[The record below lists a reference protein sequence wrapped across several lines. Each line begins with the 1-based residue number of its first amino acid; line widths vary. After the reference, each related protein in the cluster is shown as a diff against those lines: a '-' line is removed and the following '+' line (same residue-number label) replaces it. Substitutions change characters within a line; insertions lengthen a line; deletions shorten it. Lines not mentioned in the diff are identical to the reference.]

1 MTFKKYAS
9 LVVVSAAAMLCAN
22 QAQASVLAYGI
33 TVSGN
38 WFDSGGTPFGM
49 PLSPTLSGS
58 ITVDN
63 SLSGIAAM
71 TAFSL
76 TTGSKTWALADFVGS
91 FAQSL
96 SFDGLGNLTGFSL
109 QSFQSGSASMYI
121 FSNNTM
127 GVNDGLGGFNAC
139 NGCVRLGA
147 GVPVIVTSAVPEP
160 TNVALAL
167 AGLGVVGWTM
177 RRRVKALAA

>member
-1 MTFKKYAS
+1 MTFKKIAS
-9 LVVVSAAAMLCAN
+9 LALVSAAAMLCAS
-22 QAQASVLAYGI
+22 QAEASVQAYSI
-33 TVSGN
+33 TTSGS
-38 WFDSGGTPFGM
+38 WFDSGGTPLGL

-63 SLSGIAAM
+63 SLSGISAM

-76 TTGSKTWALADFVGS
+76 TTGTKTWTLADFVGS

-109 QSFQSGSASMYI
+109 HAFQSGSASMYI
-121 FSNNTM
+121 YSNNTM
-127 GVNDGLGGFNAC
+127 AVNDGLGSFNAC

-147 GVPVIVTSAVPEP
+147 GMPVTSAVPEP
-160 TNVALAL
+160 TNVALVL
-167 AGLGVVGWTM
+167 AGLGVVGWTT
-177 RRRVKALAA
+177 RRRAKALAA